1 MTVAAAPVNAGAY
14 LSLEAGSRR
23 ADRVWFLFTLGVWA
37 AMMLD
42 GVLAPDQR
50 LGAA

>member
-1 MTVAAAPVNAGAY
+1 MWIDPGGARKANA
-14 LSLEAGSRR
+14 SLVAGSRR
-23 ADRVWFLFTLGVWA
+23 ADRVWLLFTLGVWA

-50 LGAA
+50 LADA